1 MAKPQSIESHAGDRY
16 FDGAY
21 LAHNPSWHAEHSPTK
36 ARWIDDILRRNR
48 IEPKT
53 VAEVGCGSG
62 EILVELQKR
71 RPDARF
77 TGFEISP
84 DAYAICSAK
93 QRDGLDF
100 RLDDLL
106 QIDAE
111 PFDLLLAIDVFEHVP
126 DYLGFLRALKGK
138 AKHTIFH
145 IPLDLSVQAL
155 LRGTSYPIL
164 RDHTGH
170 LHYFYKYTALATL
183 RDCGYDVVD
192 WNYTRSSQ
200 ELPGKGLR
208 TKIANLPRRLTQ
220 LVSEDLSARV
230 FGGYSLMVLT
240 R

>member
-1 MAKPQSIESHAGDRY
+1 MKNAGDRY

-36 ARWIDDILRRNR
+36 ARWIDEILTRNR
-48 IEPKT
+48 LTPGT

-62 EILVELQKR
+62 EILVELKKR
-71 RPDARF
+71 RADARF
-77 TGFEISP
+77 TGFEVSP
-84 DAYAICSAK
+84 QAYDICSAK
-93 QRDGLDF
+93 QVPGLDF
-100 RLDDLL
+100 RLADLVET
-106 QIDAE
+106 QAE

-126 DYLGFLRALKGK
+126 DYMGFLKALKGK
-138 AKHTIFH
+138 AEHKIFH

-164 RDHTGH
+164 REQTGH
-170 LHYFYKYTALATL
+170 LHYFFKYTALATL
-183 RDCGYDVVD
+183 RDCGYEIVD

-208 TKIANLPRRLTQ
+208 TKIANLPRKLTQ
-220 LVSEDLSARV
+220 MFSEDLSARL
-230 FGGYSLMVLT
+230 FGGYSLLVLT

>member
-1 MAKPQSIESHAGDRY
+1 MENAGERY
-16 FDGAY
+16 LDGAY
-21 LAHNPSWHAEHSPTK
+21 LAHNPTWHAEHSPTK
-36 ARWIDDILRRNR
+36 ARWIDEILVRNQLV
-48 IEPKT
+48 PKSI
-53 VAEVGCGSG
+53 AEVGCGSG

-71 RPDARF
+71 RPDARC

-84 DAYAICSAK
+84 QAHAISASK
-93 QRDGLDF
+93 QAPGIEF
-100 RLDDLL
+100 RLEDLL
-106 QIDAE
+106 ATQGE
-111 PFDLLLAIDVFEHVP
+111 RFDLLLAIDVFEHVP
-126 DYLGFLRALKGK
+126 DYLGFLRALRERAG
-138 AKHTIFH
+138 HHIFH

-183 RDCGYDVVD
+183 RDCGYEIVD

-208 TKIANLPRRLTQ
+208 TRIANLPRRLMQ
-220 LVSEDLSARV
+220 VVSEDLSARL
-230 FGGYSLMVLT
+230 FGGYSLLVLT